1 MPTPRPTLQEI
12 KERIYVRILNE
23 TSLTAGLESSAI
35 GVLVNIM
42 AAEIDSQWAYI
53 DELTTQSSLTTATG
67 GSLDDMGL
75 MFGVPRKVESKAT
88 TTGGTPSI
96 RFTNLGG
103 TSLSIPVGTR
113 VYKDSDP
120 SIAFFTIEGAT
131 LAGGASVDVHA
142 TAAQPGQAF
151 NVAIGDINRHS
162 APTTALS
169 VTNILPI
176 QNGAARESDT
186 SYRERILQDLLR
198 RNSLTVPNTTALLR
212 TIDGVKDAM
221 LINLARGTGTFD
233 VIITP
238 YHSSQTESVVEE
250 CRALLS
256 DTTNAGIDFVVKA
269 PKIRQ
274 LDLTL
279 TLRFNP
285 SASNKE
291 LDRQLIR
298 SIINARVG
306 NLPVENGTGNGSLFL
321 SQLRSVAAAAS
332 PAIIDAAIVGALDE
346 IPLTIDGEVK
356 IGLGDRIELRSL
368 VIR

>member
-1 MPTPRPTLQEI
+1 MPTPRPSLQEI

-23 TSLTAGLESSAI
+23 TDLTAGLESSAI

-53 DELTTQSSLTTATG
+53 DELTSQSSLTTATG

-75 MFGVPRKVESKAT
+75 MFGVPRKIESKAT

-103 TSLSIPVGTR
+103 TSVSIPVGTR

-131 LAGGASVDVHA
+131 IAGGASVDIHA

-151 NVAIGDINRHS
+151 NVAVGDVNRHS
-162 APTTALS
+162 APTTAVT

-176 QNGAARESDT
+176 QNGSARESDS
-186 SYRERILQDLLR
+186 SYRERILQELLR
-198 RNSLTVPNTTALLR
+198 RNSLTVPNTSALLR
-212 TIDGVKDAM
+212 TVDGVKDAM

-238 YHSSQTESVVEE
+238 YHSSQAESVVEE

-256 DTTNAGIDFVVKA
+256 DTATVGIDFIVKS
-269 PKIRQ
+269 PKLRQ
-274 LDLTL
+274 LDLTI
-279 TLRFNP
+279 TVRFNP
-285 SASNKE
+285 SAANKE
-291 LDRQLIR
+291 FDRQLIR
-298 SIINARVG
+298 NIINARVN

-321 SQLRSVAAAAS
+321 SQLRAIAAS
-332 PAIIDAAIVGALDE
+332 SSSSIIDAALVGTLDE
-346 IPLTIDGEVK
+346 IPLTIDGEIK